1 MARDFLP
8 VLLGSDINVYGM
20 ARSFHEAYGITSV
33 AVGKG
38 ILPAC
43 MNSKIVE
50 VKAVEPRLEEDDI
63 FVDTLLKFAKNY
75 PDEKLLLVP
84 CGDNYIKMLVR
95 NQDKLK
101 GTYIFE
107 CISEEL
113 LMRLSIKESFYEVC
127 TEHGFSFPKTTT
139 CSFENHKNLEL
150 PFDLNGGGRVHSRWR
165 SSDRCSARDR
175 SA

>member
-1 MARDFLP
+1 MANNRDFLP

-20 ARSFHEAYGITSV
+20 ARSFHEEYGITSV

-43 MNSKIVE
+43 MNSKIVT
-50 VKAVEPRLEEDDI
+50 VKVVEPRLEEDEV
-63 FVDTLLKFAKNY
+63 FVKTLVDFAKNY
-75 PDEKLLLVP
+75 PNETLLLVP

-95 NQDKLK
+95 NQDKLRGIYK
-101 GTYIFE
+101 FE

-127 TEHGFSFPKTTT
+127 TEHGFF
-139 CSFENHKNLEL
+139 FL
-150 PFDLNGGGRVHSRWR
+150 
-165 SSDRCSARDR
+165 
-175 SA
+175 